1 MSQISAEK
9 RSIIVQYREI
19 DGLKFTEIADRI
31 PGVSA
36 DAARKICKRAHERVA
51 KSTDDPNADIDH
63 EALLRAA
70 QVAPRSGRPRTRV
83 AGAKKSP
90 RTPRTPQ
97 SGPTPNK
104 RPRKMVAAAD
114 EPVTDPALVNG
125 TVITTD
131 PALTALSGAAPQA
144 PMMPRQM
151 LPPLAP
157 LRLYDPRLDQHL
169 LNDIAVIHADCITHD
184 GQLLTF
190 LPPLSHE
197 KIVHSWLGWSAEVE
211 QCTRV
216 IILQTALSEMTGQ
229 EVVIGVVSLNMPIS
243 ETGSHRSEVGRLI
256 VSPHHRRR
264 GIARALMERLEAIAR
279 ENGRWLV
286 MLDTKAGSTAEQLY
300 PRMGYNRIGTIPSYG
315 FDPHD
320 GSLVDEVFY
329 YKDLR

>member
-19 DGLKFTEIADRI
+19 DGLKIHDALDFETPRHRLVNKHLQVQRFKAAADLSQFTEIADRI

-51 KSTDDPNADIDH
+51 KSTDDPNAEIDH

-83 AGAKKSP
+83 PGAKKSP
-90 RTPRTPQ
+90 RAPKTPH

-125 TVITTD
+125 
-131 PALTALSGAAPQA
+131 
-144 PMMPRQM
+144 
-151 LPPLAP
+151 
-157 LRLYDPRLDQHL
+157 
-169 LNDIAVIHADCITHD
+169 
-184 GQLLTF
+184 
-190 LPPLSHE
+190 
-197 KIVHSWLGWSAEVE
+197 SA
-211 QCTRV
+211 
-216 IILQTALSEMTGQ
+216 
-229 EVVIGVVSLNMPIS
+229 
-243 ETGSHRSEVGRLI
+243 
-256 VSPHHRRR
+256 
-264 GIARALMERLEAIAR
+264 
-279 ENGRWLV
+279 
-286 MLDTKAGSTAEQLY
+286 AEQLY
-300 PRMGYNRIGTIPSYG
+300 PRMGYNRIGTIPNYG